1 MGGIITMNEIK
12 LTVRDVL
19 ARETFKCA
27 KVVAGTK
34 GLDRHV
40 KWSHIL
46 ETKEFESLING
57 GELILTTGI
66 GLQLDIAS
74 QTIYIKSLIE
84 KSVAG
89 ICIEIGS
96 NFKEVPIEIIEIA
109 DQFDFP
115 IIVFEEIV
123 KFVDITQDL
132 HTFIIN
138 QHHQMLSQLDT
149 LSRKFISLSLTHN
162 GILKILQEL
171 HELFRQNTF
180 FISDNMKPYYYPSEC
195 RDMEVSIRDTIEKS
209 PMTNKEQGIITL
221 GDHTYA
227 LMPVRG
233 LGQTWGFL
241 CLQIKQPMAK
251 DFLFLLL
258 DRAALAIAQILLRNR
273 TMEERKQ
280 NMEDVLVRNLLSG
293 RAYEHED
300 IHSYLPT
307 PSRNMHYRV
316 FIVHLDFPETN
327 LSEEDWEEIK
337 LQRSMMIR
345 SLFKRN
351 GFFPAVST
359 RKNEI
364 AVIASFIAADHLKN
378 ETDRFS
384 QIITNITS
392 MEENNFIEGSK
403 CTFGVSAVYDD
414 ISDTM
419 TGYEEARKVLEL
431 HESQI
436 TKMNFYEN
444 LGIYRLLLFLK
455 ESNYLEKYVN
465 EYLSPVLDYDR
476 ETDGNLFETLTVYL
490 KCSGS
495 KKETS
500 DQLFIVRQTL
510 YHRIERLETLLGKD
524 FMEPSNRLAFEV
536 AIKAYELLGNGS
548 NYNKNLR
555 TK

>member
-1 MGGIITMNEIK
+1 MNELK

-27 KVVAGTK
+27 RLIAGVE
-34 GLDRHV
+34 GLDRQV

-46 ETKEFESLING
+46 ETKDFESLING
-57 GELILTTGI
+57 GELILTTGV
-66 GLQLDIAS
+66 GLQLDLAS
-74 QTIYIKSLIE
+74 QTKYIKSLIE
-84 KSVAG
+84 KDVAG

-96 NFKEVPIEIIEIA
+96 SFKEIPTEIIELA
-109 DQFDFP
+109 NEHDFP
-115 IIVFEEIV
+115 IVVFEEIV

-171 HELFRQNTF
+171 HELFQQNTF
-180 FISDNMKPYYYPSEC
+180 FISANMKPFYYPSVC
-195 RDMEVSIRDTIEKS
+195 KDIEVSIRETIEMS

-221 GDHTYA
+221 GDRTFA

-233 LGQTWGFL
+233 LGQTWGYL
-241 CLQIKQPMAK
+241 CLQIKTPMAK

-273 TMEERKQ
+273 TIEERKQ
-280 NMEDVLVRNLLSG
+280 NMEDELVRNLLHG
-293 RAYEHED
+293 REYEQED

-307 PSRNMHYRV
+307 PSRNMHFRV
-316 FIVHLDFPETN
+316 FIIHLDFPEIN

-364 AVIASFIAADHLKN
+364 AVIASFIAADHLKK

-384 QIITNITS
+384 QIITHISNI
-392 MEENNFIEGSK
+392 EENNFIEGCK
-403 CTFGVSAVYDD
+403 CNFGVSTVYDD
-414 ISDTM
+414 ISDAM
-419 TGYEEARKVLEL
+419 TGYEEASKVLEL

-436 TKMNFYEN
+436 TKTNFYEN

-476 ETDGNLFETLTVYL
+476 ETAGNLFETLTVYL

-500 DQLFIVRQTL
+500 DRLFIVRQTL
-510 YHRIERLETLLGKD
+510 YHRLERLETLLGKD
-524 FMEPSNRLAFEV
+524 FMEPSNRLAIEV
-536 AIKAYELLGNGS
+536 AIKAYKLLENCS
-548 NYNKNLR
+548 KNQANKSLNF
-555 TK
+555 